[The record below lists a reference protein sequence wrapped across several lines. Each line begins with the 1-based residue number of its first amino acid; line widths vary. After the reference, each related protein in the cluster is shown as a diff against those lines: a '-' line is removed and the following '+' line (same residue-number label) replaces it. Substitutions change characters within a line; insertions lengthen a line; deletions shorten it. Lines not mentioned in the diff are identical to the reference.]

1 MADGQAV
8 PMTADPPTSS
18 AAGTAGTASVGVAH
32 ARLMRVAT
40 YASMAVAT
48 VLILAKT
55 AAWFATDSVSV
66 MSSLLDS
73 LLDIAASFVNLLA
86 VRHALTPA
94 DREHRFGHGKAEPL
108 AGLAQ
113 AAFVTGSAVLLA
125 LEAASR
131 LAHPQPV
138 VRGEIGMIVMAGSIA
153 LTLLLVAFQR
163 RVVSVTRSVAIGADS
178 LHYRSDII
186 LNGSVILSIF
196 LSTEL
201 GWAALDPLF
210 GLAIAGY
217 ILYSAWHIVRA
228 SLDRLMDRE
237 LPDGERERIRGIAL
251 SNPEIRAI
259 HDLRTRSSG
268 LDVFIQVHLE
278 MDGGMSLRRS
288 HEIADDVERQIL
300 AAFPNAEV
308 IIHQDPAGLEEARRS
323 FAAT

>member
-1 MADGQAV
+1 MI
-8 PMTADPPTSS
+8 DPISIPR
-18 AAGTAGTASVGVAH
+18 TAGANAAEARHV
-32 ARLMRVAT
+32 RLMRTAT
-40 YASMAVAT
+40 YASTAVAMT
-48 VLILAKT
+48 LIVAKT
-55 AAWFATDSVSV
+55 VAWFATDSVSV

-73 LLDIAASFVNLLA
+73 LLDLAASLVNMLA

-125 LEAASR
+125 LEAVSR
-131 LAHPQPV
+131 LAHPQAV
-138 VRGEIGMIVMAGSIA
+138 VRGEVGIAVMLAAIVMTIV
-153 LTLLLVAFQR
+153 LVAFQR
-163 RVVSVTRSVAIGADS
+163 HVVSATGSVAIGADS
-178 LHYRSDII
+178 LHYRSDVI

-196 LSTEL
+196 LSTRF
-201 GWAALDPLF
+201 GWTALDPLF

-237 LPDGERERIRGIAL
+237 LPDGERARIREIAL
-251 SNPEIRAI
+251 RNPEIRSV

-268 LDVFIQVHLE
+268 LDVFIQLHLE
-278 MDGGMSLRRS
+278 MDGGMSLQRS
-288 HEIADDVERQIL
+288 HEIADDVEHQIL

-308 IIHQDPAGLEEARRS
+308 IIHQDPAGLEEVRRS